1 MKFFFL
7 FLFTFNLYSFQEF
20 ELPEGKWW
28 RNEQIIKE
36 IGLTDEQQKTLEKN
50 FFEHLEKAID
60 LKAKVEKEELK
71 LRELLD
77 QDKLNEKEILNQVDK
92 LLDAR
97 KGMEK
102 ARAELFLKV
111 RMILQPDQWNKIKM
125 KFQNKMKRMREER
138 RMHRFLLDKSLP
150 EKPPDMDEI
159 PPAPP
164 EK

>member
-1 MKFFFL
+1 MKFFIL

-28 RNEQIIKE
+28 RNEEVIKE
-36 IGLTDEQQKTLEKN
+36 IGLTEEQQKYLEKN
-50 FFEHLEKAID
+50 FFDHLEKAID
-60 LKAKVEKEELK
+60 LRAKVEKEELK

-77 QDKLNEKEILNQVDK
+77 QNKLNEKEILNQVDK

-97 KGMEK
+97 KEMEK
-102 ARAELFLKV
+102 ARAELFIKV
-111 RMILQPDQWNKIKM
+111 RMILKPDQWNKIKM

-138 RMHRFLLDKSLP
+138 RMHRSFPDKPFP
-150 EKPPDMDEI
+150 EKPPILDEI
-159 PPAPP
+159 QPAPP